1 MFEKLKFYL
10 HNNVGISTEYGNIK
24 NKRELLNKKNNDY
37 EDIIK
42 KIKNVKLILD
52 EIVDNISSKIKS
64 RELSPDS
71 DVVFSKGFEIER
83 LENLIKNDLDDN
95 QYIIVSQKLNE
106 LQREYK
112 LLFNTVVIN
121 IFNKI
126 KNGNLKDIDLLSK
139 YKSFINSLG
148 LLVQDERFSGMLDR
162 QVMSIINKL
171 LVEDINISYEE
182 LECLINFIECSLS
195 RSSIILD
202 DNKNNIYSFENSK
215 KVILYNELENEQ
227 RKKGV

>member
-10 HNNVGISTEYGNIK
+10 HNNAGISTEYGNIK
-24 NKRELLNKKNNDY
+24 NKREVLNKKNNDY
-37 EDIIK
+37 ENIVK
-42 KIKNVKLILD
+42 KIENVKLILD
-52 EIVDNISSKIKS
+52 EIIDNISSKIKN
-64 RELSPDS
+64 RELLPDS
-71 DVVFSKGFEIER
+71 DVVFSKKFEIER

-148 LLVQDERFSGMLDR
+148 LLVQDERFSGMLDS
-162 QVMSIINKL
+162 QIMSIINKL

-182 LECLINFIECSLS
+182 LECLINFIKHSLS
-195 RSSIILD
+195 RNSINLG
-202 DNKNNIYSFENSK
+202 DNKNNIYSFENSE

-227 RKKGV
+227 KKKGV